1 MLLDIEKR
9 SITNALWKLQEA
21 DQREILTLIQRFE
34 LPEILARILV
44 ARGVNIENAHDF
56 LHPLIKSLLP
66 DPFHLLDMDKAVSR
80 IIKAINS
87 NENIVIFGDY
97 DVDGA
102 TSSALINRYL
112 RAIGTH
118 SIIYIPDRVDEGY
131 GLNVD
136 ALLQLKKNGIDLC
149 ISVDCGTLA
158 YQPIEEAKA
167 FGLDIIVVDHH
178 LGTEKLPSAV
188 AVVNPNRLDESSP
201 YTNLAAVGVSFL
213 LIVALNRSLRE
224 QGFFTNKKE
233 PDLFDLLDLVAL
245 GTVCDVMQITG
256 LNRAFVLQGLKVMSA
271 RKNVGLRILFD
282 ALGILEKPSVSRLGF
297 SIGPCINAGGRI
309 GEASLGARLLST
321 DNEEEAHSIALK
333 LIDLNNARKV
343 LENEALLEATTQA
356 EKFTLLGVNFI
367 MVSGNWHQG
376 IIGIIASRLKEQFHL
391 PTIVI
396 SLNNGIG
403 KASCRSISGVDIGAA
418 VLSAKFT
425 SLIIEGGGHSMA
437 AGFSIKGDKISD
449 LHDFFTER
457 FANST
462 NDKIIKAD
470 GIVTA
475 KAINLSLWNQLQRLE
490 PFGVGNP
497 EPRFIIQG
505 AKIRKPEV
513 IGVDHIKCFIADDN
527 VMVKAIAFRSAN
539 TELGSA
545 IMQGNVKS
553 ILGKISMNYWNG
565 NEFVQ
570 FLIED
575 VLTRN

>member
-9 SITNALWKLQEA
+9 SITNALWRLQEA
-21 DQREILTLIQRFE
+21 DQREILTLTQKFE
-34 LPEILARILV
+34 LPEILARALV
-44 ARGVNIENAHDF
+44 TRGVNVENAGSF
-56 LHPLIKSLLP
+56 LYPLIRSLLP
-66 DPFHLLDMDKAVSR
+66 DPFHLLDMDKAVCR
-80 IIKAINS
+80 IIRAIN
-87 NENIVIFGDY
+87 NGENIAIFGDY

-112 RAIGTH
+112 KTIGIR
-118 SIIYIPDRVDEGY
+118 SIIYIPDRVNEGY
-131 GLNVD
+131 GLNAD
-136 ALLQLKKNGIDLC
+136 ALLQLKKKGIDLC

-158 YQPIEEAKA
+158 YQPIEDAKN
-167 FGLDIIVVDHH
+167 FSLDIIVIDHH

-213 LIVALNRSLRE
+213 LIVALNKSLRE
-224 QGFFTNKKE
+224 QGFFTNRKE

-256 LNRAFVLQGLKVMSA
+256 LNRAFVSQGLKVMSA
-271 RKNVGLRILFD
+271 RKNVGLRVLFD

-297 SIGPCINAGGRI
+297 NIGPCINAGGRI

-333 LIDLNNARKV
+333 LIDLNNARKMM
-343 LENEALLEATTQA
+343 ENEAILEATTQA
-356 EKFTLLGVNFI
+356 EKSVKSGNFI

-376 IIGIIASRLKEQFHL
+376 IIGIIASRLKERFHL
-391 PTIVI
+391 PTVVI

-403 KASCRSISGVDIGAA
+403 KASCRSIPGIDIGAA
-418 VLSAKFT
+418 VLSAKFID
-425 SLIIEGGGHSMA
+425 LIIEGGGHSMA
-437 AGFSIKGDKISD
+437 AGFAIKEDKIND
-449 LHDFFTER
+449 LYDFFTER
-457 FANST
+457 FAHFTHN
-462 NDKIIKAD
+462 KALKAD

-475 KAINLSLWNQLQRLE
+475 KAINLSLWNQLRRLE

-513 IGVDHIKCFIADDN
+513 VGVDHIKCFIADDN
-527 VMVKAIAFRSAN
+527 AMVRAIAFRSAN
-539 TELGSA
+539 THLGSA
-545 IMQGNVKS
+545 IMKGNVEA

-575 VLTRN
+575 VLTIS